1 MPDLSKEP
9 GREGNVGY
17 DDVYQHSLADPEG
30 FWGRVAEELHW
41 YQKWD
46 RVLDDSNPPFFR
58 WFVGG
63 QTNLCYNAV
72 DRHVLEGRAEKA
84 ALIWESTAQGTS
96 QTITYGEL
104 YRRVNRFASALSSL
118 EVGKGDRVVIYLPM
132 VPEAVVAML
141 ACVRIGAIHVV
152 VFTGFGVDALADRI
166 ADAEPKVLITADA
179 GLRRNRA
186 VLLKDTVDKALKKT
200 PVQRVIVFNRG
211 LVDIEVVE
219 GRDYYWNN
227 LVDERGEEYLE
238 PVSLESSDPS
248 YILYTANDTA
258 KPHGV
263 VRDTGGHMVA
273 LYNSMKQIYD
283 VRDDDVYWAAS
294 DVGWVVG
301 HSYTVYAPL
310 LCGVA
315 SLMFEGTP
323 DYPDHGVMWR
333 VIEKHRVNVMLSAP
347 TTMRML
353 HRFGIEHVR
362 KCDTGSLRALFL
374 VGEILDVPTWQWCL
388 EALDG
393 RPVID
398 HYWLT
403 ESGWPMVGNLA
414 GIELLPMKPGS
425 ATRPMIGFD
434 LVIVDDEGKPLPANT
449 GGNLVVR
456 PPLPPGNI
464 VTIWGDDERYRQDYW
479 QQIPGTFI
487 TGDSAV
493 ADNDGYLTLLGRT
506 DGVLNVAAHRLSMRE
521 IEVVIESHPAVAEVC
536 VIGIADIIK
545 GEEPLALIV
554 LKPGQEPSSHIKVEI
569 KGLVRESIGAVAI
582 PHDIR
587 FVPMLPRT
595 GSGRYMKKV
604 LRTVCEN
611 QDLSTASITED
622 GASAKEVRAAIRKTQ
637 AMLETPAT

>member
-1 MPDLSKEP
+1 M
-9 GREGNVGY
+9 GEGNIRY
-17 DDVYQHSLADPEG
+17 DDVYRHSLADPED

-41 YQKWD
+41 YRKWD

-63 QTNLCYNAV
+63 RTNLCHNTV
-72 DRHVLEGRAEKA
+72 DRHVLEGRAEKVA
-84 ALIWESTAQGTS
+84 IIWESTAQGKS
-96 QTITYGEL
+96 EMITYGEL
-104 YRRVNRFASALSSL
+104 YRRVNRLASVLLSL
-118 EVGKGDRVVIYLPM
+118 GVGKGDRVAIYLPM

-166 ADAEPKVLITADA
+166 VDAEPKVLITADA
-179 GLRRNRA
+179 GLRRNQA

-200 PVQRVIVFNRG
+200 PVPRVIVLNRG
-211 LVDIEVVE
+211 LVDIEMVE
-219 GRDYYWNN
+219 GRDFYWDS
-227 LVDERGEEYLE
+227 LVDEQEEGYVE
-238 PVSLESSDPS
+238 PVPLESNEPS

-310 LCGVA
+310 LRGVT
-315 SLMFEGTP
+315 SLMYEGTP

-333 VIEKHRVNVMLSAP
+333 VIEKHRVNVMLGAP

-362 KCDTGSLRALFL
+362 KCDTSSLRYLFL

-403 ESGWPMVGNLA
+403 ESGWPMVGNLP

-425 ATRPMIGFD
+425 ATRPVVGFD
-434 LVIVDDEGKPLPANT
+434 LAVVDDEGRPAPANT
-449 GGNLVVR
+449 VGNLVAK

-479 QQIPGTFI
+479 QQIPGVFI
-487 TGDSAV
+487 TGDFAV
-493 ADNDGYLTLLGRT
+493 ADNDDYLTLLGRT
-506 DGVLNVAAHRLSMRE
+506 DEVINVAAHRLAVRE
-521 IEVVIESHPAVAEVC
+521 IEVVIGSHPAVAEVC
-536 VIGIADIIK
+536 VIGVADVIK

-554 LKPGQEPSSHIKVEI
+554 LGPGQEPSSRIKVEI

-582 PHDIR
+582 PRDIR

-595 GSGRYMKKV
+595 RGGRYMKKV
-604 LRTVCEN
+604 LKAVCEK
-611 QDLSTASITED
+611 QDLSALSIVED
-622 GASAKEVRAAIRKTQ
+622 GASAEEVQEAIRKTQ
-637 AMLETPAT
+637 AMLEKAKA

>member
-1 MPDLSKEP
+1 VALSKKP
-9 GREGNVGY
+9 GEEGNIRY
-17 DDVYQHSLADPEG
+17 DDVYRHSLADPED
-30 FWGRVAEELHW
+30 FWGRVAGELHW

-58 WFVGG
+58 WFVDGR
-63 QTNLCYNAV
+63 TNLCYNAI

-84 ALIWESTAQGTS
+84 ALIWESTAQGKS
-96 QTITYGEL
+96 ETITYGEL
-104 YRRVNRFASALSSL
+104 YRRVNRLASVLLSL
-118 EVGKGDRVVIYLPM
+118 GVGKGDRVAIYLPM
-132 VPEAVVAML
+132 IPEAVVAIL

-166 ADAEPKVLITADA
+166 ADAKPEVLITADA
-179 GLRRNRA
+179 GLRRNQA
-186 VLLKDTVDKALKKT
+186 VLHKDTVDKALKT
-200 PVQRVIVFNRG
+200 SPVRRVIVLNRG
-211 LVDIEVVE
+211 LVDIEMVE
-219 GRDYYWNN
+219 GRDFYWDD
-227 LVDERGEEYLE
+227 LVDGQEEGYVK
-238 PVSLESSDPS
+238 PVPLESNEPS
-248 YILYTANDTA
+248 YILYTANATA

-310 LCGVA
+310 LRGVT
-315 SLMFEGTP
+315 SLMYEGTP

-333 VIEKHRVNVMLSAP
+333 VIEKHRVNVMLGAP

-362 KCDTGSLRALFL
+362 KCDTSSLRYLFL

-388 EALDG
+388 EALDS

-403 ESGWPMVGNLA
+403 ESGWPMVGNLP

-425 ATRPMIGFD
+425 ATRPVVGFD
-434 LVIVDDEGKPLPANT
+434 LAVVGDEGKPVPANT
-449 GGNLVVR
+449 VGNLVVR

-479 QQIPGTFI
+479 QQIPGVFI
-487 TGDSAV
+487 TGDYAV
-493 ADNDGYLTLLGRT
+493 ADNDDYLTLLGRT
-506 DGVLNVAAHRLSMRE
+506 DEVLNVAAHRLSMRE
-521 IEVVIESHPAVAEVC
+521 IEVAIESHPAVAEVC
-536 VIGIADIIK
+536 VIGVADVIK

-554 LKPGQEPSSHIKVEI
+554 LEPEWKPSGRIKIEI
-569 KGLVRESIGAVAI
+569 KSLVRESIGAVAI
-582 PHDIR
+582 PRDIR

-595 GSGRYMKKV
+595 RSGRYMKKV
-604 LRTVCEN
+604 LKAVCEK
-611 QDLSTASITED
+611 QDLSALSITEN
-622 GASAKEVRAAIRKTQ
+622 GASAEEVQEAIRKTQ
-637 AMLETPAT
+637 TILETTAT